1 MDLWTTYSKI
11 FFSSFVASEWEKPKR
26 TFYIEKERASNWGK
40 EGEGEERHNYG
51 ADNPFLGHNPSKDLS
66 IIFWSRKLPLASLSP
81 TVWRGFLILDFF
93 CHVLWEET
101 STCVVSFLFIFP
113 HRVLPVKEE
122 RHLIKILR
130 SNIREKR
137 RRRRQKNI
145 QFSAVL
151 CGGETR
157 WRLDWSFLDGE
168 W

>member
-1 MDLWTTYSKI
+1 MRETETDILHRKGESKQLRQGRRRRRETQLWGRQPIFGAQSVKGSQHNFLVSKT
-11 FFSSFVASEWEKPKR
+11 P
-26 TFYIEKERASNWGK
+26 TC
-40 EGEGEERHNYG
+40 
-51 ADNPFLGHNPSKDLS
+51 
-66 IIFWSRKLPLASLSP
+66 LAFP
-81 TVWRGFLILDFF
+81 NRMTRNRGFLILDFF

-130 SNIREKR
+130 SNIRERR

-145 QFSAVL
+145 QFSVVL

-157 WRLDWSFLDGE
+157 
-168 W
+168 